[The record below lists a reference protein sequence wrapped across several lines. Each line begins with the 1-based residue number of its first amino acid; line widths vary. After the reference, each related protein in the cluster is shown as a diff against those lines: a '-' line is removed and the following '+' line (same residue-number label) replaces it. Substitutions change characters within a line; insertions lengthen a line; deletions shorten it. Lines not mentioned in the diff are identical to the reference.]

1 MKPGMRWLIILAL
14 AGTAASGP
22 LLCPLL
28 CPLGMGSPGQSDMP
42 CSNPS
47 NPPSQCA
54 FSICQASSS
63 YLASH
68 ANADTPVL
76 QSLPV
81 EVVDLATIWIS
92 PAGAKLIR
100 WDDKA
105 PPGSDGPLFLRTHA
119 LLI

>member
-1 MKPGMRWLIILAL
+1 MKPGMRWLIIIVL

-22 LLCPLL
+22 LLCPLM

-42 CSNPS
+42 CSKPS
-47 NPPSQCA
+47 NPPSQCP

-68 ANADTPVL
+68 VSADTPVL
-76 QSLPV
+76 PSLAV
-81 EVVDLATIWIS
+81 EVVNWVTIWTS

-105 PPGSDGPLFLRTHA
+105 PPGSSGPLFLRTHS